1 MRWAISISAI
11 FHGQEK
17 WIERSVR
24 KNILVTTTSYA
35 WSSSSGFRAFNPIT
49 PSPPSAGFKTPW
61 RRRGV
66 VCFGLTVR
74 PRERQDHCCPNNERK
89 NGFSD
94 SLSEISLDRG
104 EILNIKTHKVSWFP
118 AESAWRTL
126 HFRHSKPGPKV
137 TENQK
142 LFSIYSTEK
151 SSRISNLS
159 SPNLRQKGFLFFSAR
174 KTRENPRRHSFSDA
188 RQTTKNPPPQKGVLS
203 TRERVGCLE
212 YTHR

>member
-1 MRWAISISAI
+1 MNRTQ
-11 FHGQEK
+11 GK
-17 WIERSVR
+17 
-24 KNILVTTTSYA
+24 KNLLVTTTSCA
-35 WSSSSGFRAFNPIT
+35 WRRRRDLWSSSSGFRAFNPIT

-74 PRERQDHCCPNNERK
+74 PGERQDHWCPNNERK
-89 NGFSD
+89 HGFSD

-104 EILNIKTHKVSWFP
+104 EILNKKTQSILISRGISLANSSLSTFETRTQGHGKSETFLDLFDREIISNQQSLIS
-118 AESAWRTL
+118 ESAA
-126 HFRHSKPGPKV
+126 K
-137 TENQK
+137 
-142 LFSIYSTEK
+142 
-151 SSRISNLS
+151 RIS
-159 SPNLRQKGFLFFSAR
+159 FFSAR